1 VGGCASAAITRPTK
15 QEKEKVMT
23 TASTLNTNG
32 VANLNT
38 VMHGNCV
45 EIMSGMQSGS
55 IDFAITDPP
64 YITRCCARDGRTVA
78 NDDNARWLKPA
89 FAQMHR
95 LLKSAAF
102 CVSFYGWNKADLFID
117 AWRGA
122 GFRTFGHLVFRKKYP
137 SSCRFLRYQH
147 EQAYL
152 LAKGDVQL
160 PAQPIPDVLEFPYTG
175 NKLHPTQKPIAALKP
190 LIEAFCPPQGTVLDP
205 FAGSGSALLA
215 AKQLGRH
222 CIGIE
227 IDEQHCRTA
236 TMRLQKPLPSAA

>member
-1 VGGCASAAITRPTK
+1 
-15 QEKEKVMT
+15 MT
-23 TASTLNTNG
+23 TVSTLTTHSA
-32 VANLNT
+32 ANLNT

-55 IDFAITDPP
+55 IDFVITDPP
-64 YITRCCARDGRTVA
+64 YITRYCARDGRTVA
-78 NDDNARWLKPA
+78 NDDNALWLKPA

-117 AWRGA
+117 AWRSA
-122 GFRTFGHLVFRKKYP
+122 GFRIVGHLVFRKKYA
-137 SSCRFLRYQH
+137 SSSRFLQYQH
-147 EQAYL
+147 EMAYL

-190 LIEAFCPPQGTVLDP
+190 LIDTFCPAQGTVLDP

-215 AKQLGRH
+215 AKQLGRQY
-222 CIGIE
+222 IGIE
-227 IDEQHCRTA
+227 IDQQHCCTA
-236 TMRLQKPLPSAA
+236 TARLRDGPATAAA